1 MEPLVLSTRE
11 ALTYLV
17 LIGLGVGL
25 LLGLFPL
32 ILGIRRKNKK
42 YGIIGLVAS
51 ILVGGFS
58 PILAVIVA
66 GIFTWLI
73 HRNKRAAEDPAVR
86 TSENA

>member
-1 MEPLVLSTRE
+1 PIILSTRE

-32 ILGIRRKNKK
+32 VLGIRRGKKK

-51 ILVGGFS
+51 ILVGGLS

-73 HRNKRAAEDPAVR
+73 HRNKRAIEDPTVR
-86 TSENA
+86 SSENT